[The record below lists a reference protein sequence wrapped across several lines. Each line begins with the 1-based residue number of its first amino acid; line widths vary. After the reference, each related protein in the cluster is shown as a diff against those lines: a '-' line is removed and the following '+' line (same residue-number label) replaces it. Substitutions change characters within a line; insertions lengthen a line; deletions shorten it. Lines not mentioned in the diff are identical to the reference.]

1 MKLSIADFRAHIQTM
16 WNKKSK
22 GQLEL
27 WIKKGLLIYINFQE
41 LQEIWEEEYEEAF
54 NQL

>member
-1 MKLSIADFRAHIQTM
+1 MKLSLSYFRAHSEMM

-27 WIKKGLLIYINFQE
+27 WIEKGLLIYINFQE
-41 LQEIWEEEYEEAF
+41 LQDIWEEEYEEEF
-54 NQL
+54 NSL

>member
-1 MKLSIADFRAHIQTM
+1 M

-22 GQLEL
+22 AQLEL
-27 WIKKGLLIYINFQE
+27 WIEKGLPIYVNFAE
-41 LQEIWEEEYEEAF
+41 LQEIWEEEYEDDF